1 MKAVHIL
8 GIVFVGI
15 ALAFV
20 VSLYGNPTRYV
31 SFPEAKQLAAENPDR
46 EYHVVAR
53 LDISKEMVYNPKK
66 DPNYFAFF
74 AIDSLDNPSMVV
86 YRNAKPQD
94 IERTEK
100 VVLIGNYKG
109 DHFEA
114 SSILSKCPSKYNEE
128 LSKENLGR

>member
-1 MKAVHIL
+1 
-8 GIVFVGI
+8 
-15 ALAFV
+15 
-20 VSLYGNPTRYV
+20 
-31 SFPEAKQLAAENPDR
+31 
-46 EYHVVAR
+46 
-53 LDISKEMVYNPKK
+53 
-66 DPNYFAFF
+66 
-74 AIDSLDNPSMVV
+74 MVV